1 MQYWRLCVSAVTKR
15 VTTVLVR
22 LYNVFAT
29 VPCTVAVSKCGRM
42 LSPRSVWARF
52 KVQEVKSSGTN
63 HGTSLCS
70 LAPRC
75 LFSCPQH
82 WLACFLHVIT
92 PPFFTPHIHK
102 ILRLTACIYRILP
115 RFDQPCCGIIF
126 ILMASRS
133 PLPSHLLLAV
143 G

>member
-1 MQYWRLCVSAVTKR
+1 MQYWRLYVSAVTKR

-42 LSPRSVWARF
+42 LSPRSVWATF

-75 LFSCPQH
+75 LFSCPH
-82 WLACFLHVIT
+82 NWLACFFHVIISSYLSLRI
-92 PPFFTPHIHK
+92 FTKSSVSPHASIAFYQDSTSRVAELFSFSWPH
-102 ILRLTACIYRILP
+102 YRH
-115 RFDQPCCGIIF
+115 
-126 ILMASRS
+126 SR
-133 PLPSHLLLAV
+133 ATCN
-143 G
+143 